1 MYAFCSVE
9 MYKESK
15 KRLLLGGYF
24 SALKDKNAKKSNL
37 DKLRVVNGLDP
48 YETERKE
55 WKDNIDLWPSIT
67 QVNLGM

>member
-1 MYAFCSVE
+1 

-24 SALKDKNAKKSNL
+24 SALKDQNAKKGYL

-55 WKDNIDLWPSIT
+55 WKCKSRDVSPCHS
-67 QVNLGM
+67 

>member
-67 QVNLGM
+67 HVNLGM